1 MEVIEVEF
9 LFLYIELTPDLLLNR
24 SNMGICN

>member
-9 LFLYIELTPDLLLNR
+9 LFMYIELTPDQLLNR